1 MLVSHFITS
10 MVGAFRFSLFNK
22 TISPYGFY
30 SYKIEQNLINEPLSA
45 IFRENIDFSTYL
57 LTIFPQK
64 M

>member
-1 MLVSHFITS
+1 